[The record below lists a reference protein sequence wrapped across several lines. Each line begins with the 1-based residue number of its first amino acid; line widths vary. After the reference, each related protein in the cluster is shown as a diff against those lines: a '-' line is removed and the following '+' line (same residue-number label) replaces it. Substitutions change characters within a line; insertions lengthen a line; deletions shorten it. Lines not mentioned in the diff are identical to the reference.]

1 MNIVNDTTVDGKITV
16 SGQVEVGR
24 VVSNGSSFDVY
35 IGATRVMTIDSSG
48 NVHFKGDVT
57 GNSTTV

>member
-1 MNIVNDTTVDGKITV
+1 MKVGK
-16 SGQVEVGR
+16 
-24 VVSNGSSFDVY
+24 VVSNGTYFDVY
-35 IGATRVMTIDSSG
+35 IGSTRVMTIDSSG

>member
-1 MNIVNDTTVDGKITV
+1 MASKFVSQDLELQVGKVIA
-16 SGQVEVGR
+16 
-24 VVSNGSSFDVY
+24 NGSSFDVY

-57 GNSTTV
+57 GNSTSV

>member
-1 MNIVNDTTVDGKITV
+1 MANKFISQEVEMQVGK
-16 SGQVEVGR
+16 

>member
-1 MNIVNDTTVDGKITV
+1 MANKIVSTTLGMVVGDVRV
-16 SGQVEVGR
+16 S
-24 VVSNGSSFDVY
+24 GSSFDVY
-35 IGATRVMTIDSSG
+35 IGGTRVMTIDSSG

>member
-1 MNIVNDTTVDGKITV
+1 MANKFISTEVEMTVGK
-16 SGQVEVGR
+16 